1 MIMDNTGKEQP
12 KKGERNNITN
22 VEAAYAPGFQL
33 VLARQQSTLYS
44 STDVHC
50 VQSLYI
56 NRYVC
61 NNKPV
66 LS

>member
-1 MIMDNTGKEQP
+1 MIMDNSGKEQP

-22 VEAAYAPGFQL
+22 VKAAYAPGFRL

-50 VQSLYI
+50 VYSPCI
-56 NRYVC
+56 
-61 NNKPV
+61 
-66 LS
+66 